1 MTTRRL
7 SFCKPSSRH
16 SGKAWADAR
25 EESRPADE
33 GWFRR
38 LVPASASRAVYLTH
52 FAAIARRSQAL
63 GTTKEEMVAENDDG
77 IGRVL
82 PAMRAR

>member
-1 MTTRRL
+1 
-7 SFCKPSSRH
+7 
-16 SGKAWADAR
+16 
-25 EESRPADE
+25 
-33 GWFRR
+33 
-38 LVPASASRAVYLTH
+38 LTH